1 MKNKSVM
8 FFTVFFLLFSVWA
21 FAAKETSDPDII
33 NPSPQVNLSPQIQAA
48 TAQSKISLDLKG
60 MDVVDV
66 LKMLATRAAMNIV
79 IGKNVSGKVT
89 ILLKDVDVKDAF
101 EIVVLANDLACDT
114 KGAIINVM
122 TQRDYELLYG
132 ERYQDK
138 KQAKIIQLKYAK
150 AADISKALNQIK
162 TNIGKVVIDEGS
174 NTVVLVDAPEA
185 LKQMEDFLQK
195 SDLPME
201 TRVFSL
207 DYAQAE
213 KINTKLQET
222 ITKGVGSIKFDERT
236 NKLVVRD
243 YPEKLNE
250 ISKIVTAFD
259 EKTPQV
265 LIDAQLI
272 EVDPSDKFE
281 MGVNWDYWIKKYFEF
296 RSALPINTASTLF
309 LGTVQTGTPDAP
321 GKYKAVMDVLRTIGD
336 TKILSSPRIMVLNN
350 QEAKIHV
357 GKKEAYITSTTSQ
370 GGSGNTVTSQTVNF
384 VDTGITLSVT
394 PTINKEG
401 FITIKIKPE
410 VSEAT
415 SVDLLADGQKTS
427 VPIVTSSDAET
438 TVMVKDGVTVIM
450 GGLAKDKKDKT
461 VKKIPLLG
469 DIPGVGFLFRSTS
482 DNLTKTDLVI
492 LLTPHIMSGESSF
505 SDFEQVK
512 PKDGFI
518 AKMVDGK
525 IIKERYSRQDAQQQ
539 YYNLISS
546 KVKALT
552 LFNQPKDT
560 KGSVEVLF
568 TLAANGQIIS
578 GPQIVTSDNQALN
591 ETVIAC
597 IKDAAPFN
605 PFPVDLKK
613 AEETFRVTLDYK

>member
-8 FFTVFFLLFSVWA
+8 FFAAFFLLFSVSA

-33 NPSPQVNLSPQIQAA
+33 NPSPQVQAS
-48 TAQSKISLDLKG
+48 TPQSKISLDLKG

-66 LKMLATRAAMNIV
+66 LKMLATRATMNIV

-114 KGAIINVM
+114 KGGIINVM

-174 NTVVLVDAPEA
+174 NTLVLVDAPEA

-195 SDLPME
+195 TDLPME

-213 KINTKLQET
+213 KINTKLQEA
-222 ITKGVGSIKFDERT
+222 ITKGIGSIKFDERT

-243 YPEKLNE
+243 YPDKLNE
-250 ISKIVTAFD
+250 ISKIITAFD

-296 RSALPINTASTLF
+296 RSALPISTASTLF
-309 LGTVQTGTPDAP
+309 LGTVQSGTPDAP
-321 GKYKAVMDVLRTIGD
+321 GKYKAIIDVLRTIGD

-415 SVDLLADGQKTS
+415 SVDLLSDGQKTS

-450 GGLAKDKKDKT
+450 GGLAKDKKEKT
-461 VKKIPLLG
+461 VKKIPILG

-482 DNLTKTDLVI
+482 DNVTKTDLVI

-505 SDFEQVK
+505 SDFDEVK

-525 IIKERYSRQDAQQQ
+525 IVKERYSRQDAQQQ
-539 YYNLISS
+539 YYNLISN

-552 LFNQPKDT
+552 LFNQPKDA

-578 GPQIVTSDNQALN
+578 GPQIVTSNNQALN

-605 PFPVDLKK
+605 PFPADLKK

>member
-8 FFTVFFLLFSVWA
+8 FFAAFFLLFSVSA

-33 NPSPQVNLSPQIQAA
+33 NPSPQMNLAPQIQAS

-66 LKMLATRAAMNIV
+66 LKMLATRAGMNIV

-114 KGAIINVM
+114 KGGIINVM
-122 TQRDYELLYG
+122 SQRDYELLYG

-185 LKQMEDFLQK
+185 LKQMEEFLQK
-195 SDLPME
+195 TDLPME

-213 KINTKLQET
+213 KINTKLQEA
-222 ITKGVGSIKFDERT
+222 ITKGIGSIKFDERT

-243 YPEKLNE
+243 YPDKLNE

-296 RSALPINTASTLF
+296 RSALPISTASTLF
-309 LGTVQTGTPDAP
+309 LGTVQSGTPDAP
-321 GKYKAVMDVLRTIGD
+321 GKYKAIIDVLRTIGD

-415 SVDLLADGQKTS
+415 SVELLSEGQKTS

-450 GGLAKDKKDKT
+450 GGLAKDKKEKT
-461 VKKIPLLG
+461 VKKIPILG

-482 DNLTKTDLVI
+482 DNVTKTDLVI

-505 SDFEQVK
+505 SDFDEVK

-525 IIKERYSRQDAQQQ
+525 IVKERYSRQDAQQQ
-539 YYNLISS
+539 YYNLISN

-552 LFNQPKDT
+552 LFNQPKDA

-578 GPQIVTSDNQALN
+578 GPQIVTSNNQALN

-605 PFPVDLKK
+605 PFPADLKK